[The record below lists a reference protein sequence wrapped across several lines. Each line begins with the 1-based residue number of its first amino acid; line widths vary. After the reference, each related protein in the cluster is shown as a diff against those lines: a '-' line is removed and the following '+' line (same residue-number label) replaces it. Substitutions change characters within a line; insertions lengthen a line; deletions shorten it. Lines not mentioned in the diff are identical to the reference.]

1 MPRGAARG
9 RSRGRAGRRAGQPAT
24 RRAAPTAPGAPSAS
38 TARSAAGERLQKYL
52 ARAGFA
58 SRREAE
64 AWIRVGRLSINGQ
77 PATLGA
83 RVGAHDQVRLD
94 GRLVHAPAAASGTA
108 RAFLC
113 HRSPGEPL
121 QPARAGAEPQ
131 DTEAHDSAAGQRP
144 ALLERLPRRAGRRF
158 IAISPMPL
166 PDGGLEL
173 VTPDGE
179 LAARLQ
185 RSVHALTSEF
195 GVRVRGELSAPQLQA
210 VLGGVLDSGAQL
222 AVERC
227 EPAGGEGANR
237 WYTLVARGASGKDVR
252 QLFERQGALVS
263 RVIRTRLG
271 GLVLERTLARGQFR
285 QLTEEELAQ
294 LSAAGAGEETAVALS
309 PGRRRPDR

>member
-1 MPRGAARG
+1 MPRGPARG
-9 RSRGRAGRRAGQPAT
+9 RSRERAGRRAGQRAT
-24 RRAAPTAPGAPSAS
+24 RGPARTAPTASTAPTRSAAS
-38 TARSAAGERLQKYL
+38 TASSAAAGERLQKYL
-52 ARAGFA
+52 ARAGFG

-64 AWIRVGRLSINGQ
+64 AWIRAGRLSINGE

-83 RVGAHDQVRLD
+83 RVGMRDQVRLD
-94 GRLVHAPAAASGTA
+94 GRLVHAPSAAAATA
-108 RAFLC
+108 RAFIC

-121 QPARAGAEPQ
+121 QSARAGIEPQ
-131 DTEAHDSAAGQRP
+131 APEVPSGPRP

-185 RSVHALTSEF
+185 RSVHALSSEF
-195 GVRVRGELSAPQLQA
+195 GVRVRGELSEPQLQA
-210 VLGGVLDSGAQL
+210 ILGGTLDSGAQL

-227 EPAGGEGANR
+227 EAAGGEGANR

-263 RVIRTRLG
+263 RVMRTRLG
-271 GLVLERTLARGQFR
+271 GLALERALSRGQFR
-285 QLTEEELAQ
+285 ELTGEELR
-294 LSAAGAGEETAVALS
+294 ALLAS
-309 PGRRRPDR
+309 PVD